1 MAIEIWSGRN
11 AAHTLAYSLVAL
23 QEMNLAYNYPIVFWD
38 TANLIVDSGAMNLED
53 EFNFEEDDDEDN
65 DEENEEEGKI
75 KNSSTDYGRI
85 AAAIGKMKTR
95 GLSFSLPDIN

>member
-1 MAIEIWSGRN
+1 METFTYLDGFN

-38 TANLIVDSGAMNLED
+38 TANLIVDSGAMNLEE
-53 EFNFEEDDDEDN
+53 EFEKDIEDEED
-65 DEENEEEGKI
+65 EEGETKI

-85 AAAIGKMKTR
+85 AAAIGKMKSR
-95 GLSFSLPDIN
+95 GLAFFTSEY